1 MIGILSDAHGNGAV
15 FQKMVEVLFA
25 RGATRLIFLGDA
37 VGYIPDMSVLD
48 RLLALG
54 DKVKCIRGNHE
65 DMLLTGGY
73 SEKLE
78 LLYRIKDAR
87 LKMTRAHETF
97 IEGWPRSMVE
107 EHPCG
112 TAFFVHGSPHDL
124 QNGYVYP
131 DTDLEVF
138 DVAHDFVFMGHTH
151 RAFIRKNHKGT
162 TFVNTGSCSLPRD
175 DGRYASAALLD
186 PMQGEVRLIRLSL
199 ASFPMEEM
207 LALHGV
213 HASVGGLLARRLEF
227 VEGEIIET
235 R

>member
-15 FQKMVEVLFA
+15 FQKMVEALFE

-48 RLLALG
+48 QLMALG
-54 DKVKCIRGNHE
+54 DRVKCIRGNHE
-65 DMLLTGGY
+65 DMLLTGDY
-73 SEKLE
+73 PEQLE
-78 LLYRIKDAR
+78 PLYRIKDAR
-87 LKMTRAHETF
+87 LKMTGAHEAF
-97 IEGWPRSMVE
+97 ISRWPRSMVE
-107 EHPCG
+107 EYPCG
-112 TAFFVHGSPHDL
+112 SALFVHGSPHDL

-131 DTDLEVF
+131 DTDLEMF
-138 DVAHDFVFMGHTH
+138 DVPHDFVFMGHTH
-151 RAFIRKNHKGT
+151 RAFKRVHQGT
-162 TFVNTGSCSLPRD
+162 TFVNTGSCGLPRD

-186 PMQGEVRLIRLSL
+186 PAQGDVRLIRLEL

-207 LALHGV
+207 LASYGV
-213 HASVGGLLARRLEF
+213 HASVGGLLARRQEF